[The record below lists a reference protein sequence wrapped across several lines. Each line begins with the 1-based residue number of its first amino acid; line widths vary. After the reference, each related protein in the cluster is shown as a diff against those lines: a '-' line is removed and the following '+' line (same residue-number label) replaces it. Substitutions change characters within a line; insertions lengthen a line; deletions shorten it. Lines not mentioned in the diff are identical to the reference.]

1 MPSSMKRPLNIL
13 LAIDGS
19 EHALAAVNLLCDL
32 PLLPESSITALA
44 VSDVPSSPRKAS
56 LQAALAGT
64 ETLLKDKG
72 FSVRSGLLQGN
83 PAAALAEYADE
94 HKPDLI
100 VLGARGLRS
109 TLGIL
114 LGGVA
119 QQVVEYARFPTL
131 VVRAPYNGLRCVL
144 LVTDGSEQSRRAGD
158 YLAGWPLPQDAEVM
172 VINVLPPLTLPDL
185 PLQVWPT
192 TPEAIIPISP
202 PLEELTAWQ
211 DEEQK
216 RGQVLVDQVA
226 KRLEEAGVKTKSTL
240 LRGDAAT
247 EIIEYARVNE
257 ADLIVAGSRGLSQVK
272 GWLLGSVSRKLV
284 HYAGCS
290 VLLVK

>member
-1 MPSSMKRPLNIL
+1 MLPTSKRSLSIL

-19 EHALAAVNLLCDL
+19 EHALAAVNLICDL
-32 PLLPESSITALA
+32 PLMPESSITALA

-56 LQAALAGT
+56 LQAALAGA
-64 ETLLKDKG
+64 ETLLRGKG
-72 FSVRSGLLQGN
+72 FTVQSGLLQGN

-94 HKPDLI
+94 HKPDMI

-131 VVRAPYNGLRCVL
+131 VVRAPYNGLRRVQ
-144 LVTDGSEQSRRAGD
+144 LVTDGSEQSRRAED
-158 YLAGWPLPQDAEVM
+158 YLARWPLPENAEVT

-192 TPEAIIPISP
+192 TPEAIIPVSP
-202 PLEELTAWQ
+202 PVEEITAWQ
-211 DEEQK
+211 EEEQR
-216 RGQVLVDQVA
+216 RGQALVDQAVS
-226 KRLEEAGVKTKSTL
+226 RLSEAGVKSKSVL

-247 EIIEYARVNE
+247 EIIEYARSQE